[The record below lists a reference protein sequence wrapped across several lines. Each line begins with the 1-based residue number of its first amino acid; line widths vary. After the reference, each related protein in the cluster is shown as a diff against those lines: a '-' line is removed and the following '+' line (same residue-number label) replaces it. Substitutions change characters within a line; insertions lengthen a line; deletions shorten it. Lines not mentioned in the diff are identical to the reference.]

1 MLSVDAAYL
10 SIEQS
15 GIMAGMRGN
24 FPPETALKVC
34 ETLMEAGINVF
45 EFTYNSVQPIE
56 AMTAVKQAFGDDA
69 CVGMGTVLNTDTAR
83 RVLDAGTDFIV
94 SPAFQPDI
102 VTIVQNA
109 GVLMG
114 PGVLTPTEIVTA
126 WNMGVKLVK
135 LFPIGTLG
143 VDHFKQIRGPLDH
156 IKYMC
161 NGGTHDGNVGD
172 FIRAGAT
179 ACGLG
184 SWLTGDGSMPLETI
198 QLRATRL
205 RAEVEDARAH
215 RKNMVRV

>member
-1 MLSVDAAYL
+1 MFTSDAAYL
-10 SIEQS
+10 SIEHS

-24 FPPETALKVC
+24 FPPEIALRVC
-34 ETLMEAGINVF
+34 ETLMETGINVF

-56 AMTAVKQAFGDDA
+56 AMTAVKRTFGDDT
-69 CVGMGTVLNTDTAR
+69 CVGMGTVLNTDTAH

-94 SPAFQPDI
+94 SPAFQPDV
-102 VTIVQNA
+102 VTVVQNA

-114 PGVLTPTEIVTA
+114 PGVLTPTEIVAA

-143 VDHFKQIRGPLDH
+143 VEHFKQIRGPLDH
-156 IKYMC
+156 VKYMC

-172 FIRAGAT
+172 FIRAGAI

-184 SWLTGDGSMPLETI
+184 SWLTGDGSMPVETLR
-198 QLRATRL
+198 LRARRL
-205 RAEVEDARAH
+205 RAEVEDARAQ
-215 RKNMVRV
+215 RENTVRV